1 MDDFSGN
8 QFTMECKA
16 RKVGGNEGFF
26 IYLGLSEDGQKGF
39 VYNIGGWN
47 NQSTAVEQVSGG
59 RNAGVMGKTVN
70 QRIEKDK
77 WYDIRLVVAPGK
89 SELYMDNEL
98 ILSHVPESTPL
109 QFISSGYDEATR
121 EVIIKVVNAEGKSYP
136 ARIKLEGMEVES
148 TGKVISL
155 ASGSDMDENSFEE
168 PEKIYPEKSEYNG
181 FGKSFDYNFPPFS
194 YTILRIRTK

>member
-1 MDDFSGN
+1 M
-8 QFTMECKA
+8 
-16 RKVGGNEGFF
+16 
-26 IYLGLSEDGQKGF
+26 
-39 VYNIGGWN
+39 
-47 NQSTAVEQVSGG
+47 
-59 RNAGVMGKTVN
+59 
-70 QRIEKDK
+70 
-77 WYDIRLVVAPGK
+77 APGK

-155 ASGSDMDENSFEE
+155 ASGSDMDENSLKNLKRSIRKRANIMALERVL
-168 PEKIYPEKSEYNG
+168 
-181 FGKSFDYNFPPFS
+181 
-194 YTILRIRTK
+194 TITSRHSRIRFYG